1 VRRNLVTLRLSGAGP
16 RSSSGSLAKFT
27 AICRASSCVSRF
39 GRRAVRR
46 SDTSG
51 IGGRSGSARLALE
64 TTLITPNKTWWPC
77 PLRLLTRSFLGRRRR
92 SEKSARFASEGGTV
106 PGAKRWLV
114 RSSQRW
120 RAIIALAASA
130 ASAQSTTG
138 QITVFYDIIEA
149 APATRTDSGIAVRFH
164 VRARRPI
171 QHGRLAHIVPAAT
184 HQAGA
189 PAHAAPCVR
198 FQAGQRR
205 ARHPCAARLYLGHKN
220 IQHTVRYAE
229 LSEGFW
235 RD

>member
-1 VRRNLVTLRLSGAGP
+1 MAGQ
-16 RSSSGSLAKFT
+16 
-27 AICRASSCVSRF
+27 IVSKV
-39 GRRAVRR
+39 A
-46 SDTSG
+46 
-51 IGGRSGSARLALE
+51 
-64 TTLITPNKTWWPC
+64 
-77 PLRLLTRSFLGRRRR
+77 
-92 SEKSARFASEGGTV
+92 
-106 PGAKRWLV
+106 
-114 RSSQRW
+114 
-120 RAIIALAASA
+120 AIIALAAAISASA

-138 QITVFYDIIEA
+138 QITVLYDIIEA
-149 APATRTDSGIAVRFH
+149 APAARTDSGIAVRFH
-164 VRARRPI
+164 VRARRPFSTA
-171 QHGRLAHIVPAAT
+171 GFAHIVPAGT